1 MAYIYGMDSD
11 PQFDAGKPLEDD
23 RRERFV
29 QLLAGGLPKWRA
41 WQESQA
47 DTRRRPRRQ
56 TATTESVRVIAEPHV
71 SARLARLRDSIAD
84 IPSIVSRQ
92 EMLELASQGAR
103 DTDQPLRDR
112 LAALALIARCQAY
125 DIPVSETIRP
135 DGLNPREFAALVL
148 TAKADA
154 AANTATIAA
163 AETIDAG
170 TG

>member
-1 MAYIYGMDSD
+1 MAYIYGMDPD
-11 PQFDAGKPLEDD
+11 PQFDAGKPLKCD

-29 QLLAGGLPKWRA
+29 QLLASGLPRWRA

-56 TATTESVRVIAEPHV
+56 TAVRVAAEPDV
-71 SARLARLRDSIAD
+71 SARLAHVRKDLAVL
-84 IPSIVSRQ
+84 PSIVSRQ

-112 LAALALIARCQAY
+112 LAALALISRCQGY
-125 DIPVSETIRP
+125 DIPVSETVRP

-154 AANTATIAA
+154 AANAATISA

-170 TG
+170 TV

>member
-1 MAYIYGMDSD
+1 
-11 PQFDAGKPLEDD
+11 
-23 RRERFV
+23 
-29 QLLAGGLPKWRA
+29 
-41 WQESQA
+41 
-47 DTRRRPRRQ
+47 
-56 TATTESVRVIAEPHV
+56 VRVEAEPDV
-71 SARLARLRDSIAD
+71 SARLARLRGNLAD

-125 DIPVSETIRP
+125 DNPVSETVRP

-154 AANTATIAA
+154 AANIATIAA
-163 AETIDAG
+163 TETIDAG

>member
-1 MAYIYGMDSD
+1 MDSAPQYD
-11 PQFDAGKPLEDD
+11 PDKPLKDD

-29 QLLAGGLPKWRA
+29 QLLAGGLPRWRA
-41 WQESQA
+41 WQQSQS
-47 DTRRRPRRQ
+47 DDRRRPRRQ
-56 TATTESVRVIAEPHV
+56 TATTESVRVVAEPDV
-71 SARLARLRDSIAD
+71 SARLARIRGNLAD

-103 DTDQPLRDR
+103 DRDQPLRDR

-125 DIPVSETIRP
+125 DNPVSETVRP

-163 AETIDAG
+163 ADVIDAD